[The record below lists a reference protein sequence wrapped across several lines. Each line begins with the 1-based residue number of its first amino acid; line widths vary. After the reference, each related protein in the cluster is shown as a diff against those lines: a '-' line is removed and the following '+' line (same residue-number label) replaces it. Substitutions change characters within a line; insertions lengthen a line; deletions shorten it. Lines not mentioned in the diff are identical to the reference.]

1 MRQGP
6 SVSVRS
12 RLTPNVLPLVI
23 ALVTCAAYLPALG
36 AGFVTWDD
44 DYNFLSNPHYR
55 GLGWS
60 QLAWML
66 TTAWSGHW
74 TPLTWFTLSLDWT
87 LWGMRPFGYHLTSL
101 LLHAANGV
109 VFFAAAERLLARALP
124 GGSGAGIRAG
134 AMVAALLFA
143 IHPLRAESVVWVTE
157 RRDVLSGLFYLLT
170 VLTYLRAADAELVER
185 RRWLTLSVAAFV
197 LAMMSKAIVV
207 SLPLVLLVLDVYP
220 LRRLPTRWPELTTSR
235 VRPVL
240 LEKIPYVLVA
250 LAGGLTAVRLAT
262 SFTTAAEYP
271 WWAHPG
277 VFGYDLVFYLWKTAV
292 PYGLSPL
299 YELPHRW
306 DSLDPRLVIG
316 VLLPV
321 VVTIVLF
328 VWRRHWP
335 AALPVWG
342 VYIVT
347 LVPVGGLAVHNG
359 PQIAADRYTY
369 LACLGIALLA
379 GGGIAL
385 VQRAEC
391 LAPALRRFV
400 AASTVTA
407 LAGLAVLSWHQSEA
421 WRDSLSLWEHAVA
434 VDPSCAHCQ
443 RGLGASRYAA
453 GDAAGAVDPLRRAV
467 AMRPD
472 IPQFHGDLGL
482 VLLWLDRPGEA
493 ISHLELAT
501 RAFPLEPSLQASLGA
516 ALVQTGQVEDGERQ
530 LQGVLR
536 RRPDHIKALTAMGF
550 SLAESGRGADAVGYF
565 ERAIAGAP
573 QAPAAH
579 YGLARLYLA
588 LGNQP
593 GADRELAWLR
603 AFDPDLA
610 ERARRR

>member
-1 MRQGP
+1 
-6 SVSVRS
+6 VSVRS
-12 RLTPNVLPLVI
+12 RIATNALPLAI
-23 ALVTCAAYLPALG
+23 ALVTCAAFLPALR

-60 QLAWML
+60 QLVWMV

-74 TPLTWFTLSLDWT
+74 TPLTWLTLSLDWT

-101 LLHAANGV
+101 LLHAANSV
-109 VFFAAAERLLARALP
+109 VFFAVAARLLARALP

-143 IHPLRAESVVWVTE
+143 IHPLRVESVVWVTE

-170 VLTYLRAADAELVER
+170 VLTYLRAADAESVGR
-185 RRWLTLSVAAFV
+185 RRWLTVSVMAFV
-197 LAMMSKAIVV
+197 LAMMSKAIVM

-220 LRRLPTRWPELTTSR
+220 LRRFPTRWSEVTTSR
-235 VRPVL
+235 MRPLL

-250 LAGGLTAVRLAT
+250 LAGALTAVSLAT
-262 SFTTAAEYP
+262 AFTTETEYP
-271 WWAHPG
+271 WWARPG

-292 PYGLSPL
+292 PHGLSPL

-306 DSLDPRLVIG
+306 DVLDPRFVVGL
-316 VLLPV
+316 LLPV
-321 VVTIVLF
+321 VVTIVLA
-328 VWRRHWP
+328 VGRRHWP
-335 AALPVWG
+335 AALSAWS

-347 LVPVGGLAVHNG
+347 LAPVSGLAVHTG

-379 GGGIAL
+379 GGGSAL
-385 VQRAEC
+385 VQRADR

-421 WRDSLSLWEHAVA
+421 WHDSLSLWERAVA

-467 AMRPD
+467 ALRPD
-472 IPQFHGDLGL
+472 VSQFHGDLGL
-482 VLLWLDRPGEA
+482 VLLWLDRPSDA

-501 RAFPLEPSLQASLGA
+501 RAFPLEPSLRASLGA
-516 ALVQTGQVEDGERQ
+516 ALVRTGRVEDGEQQ
-530 LQGVLR
+530 LQAVLL
-536 RRPDHIKALTAMGF
+536 RRPDHIRALTAMGF

-579 YGLARLYLA
+579 YGLARLYLV
-588 LGNQP
+588 LGDQP
-593 GADRELAWLR
+593 GADRELTWLR

-610 ERARRR
+610 ERAQRR